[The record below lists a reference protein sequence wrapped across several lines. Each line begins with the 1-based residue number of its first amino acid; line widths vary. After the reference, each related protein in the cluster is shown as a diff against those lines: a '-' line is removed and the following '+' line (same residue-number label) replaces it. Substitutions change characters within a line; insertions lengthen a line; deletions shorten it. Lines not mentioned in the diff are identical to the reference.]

1 MSFKDI
7 LDQQR
12 HGMEAAAST
21 GTIGLHLV
29 SGPLV
34 GVAIGFGL
42 DSWLGTVPWM
52 KVIFLF
58 VGIGAGFLNVYRDSR
73 RLLQK
78 MAAEDARRVGAIKVE
93 KTDGEH
99 KDA

>member
-1 MSFKDI
+1 M
-7 LDQQR
+7 
-12 HGMEAAAST
+12 
-21 GTIGLHLV
+21 
-29 SGPLV
+29 

-42 DSWLGTVPWM
+42 DSWLGTGPWM
-52 KVIFLF
+52 KIIFLF

-78 MAAEDARRVGAIKVE
+78 MAAEDARRTGAIKVE
-93 KTDGEH
+93 KTNGEH

>member
-1 MSFKDI
+1 
-7 LDQQR
+7 
-12 HGMEAAAST
+12 
-21 GTIGLHLV
+21 
-29 SGPLV
+29 
-34 GVAIGFGL
+34 
-42 DSWLGTVPWM
+42 M